1 MQTEVRL
8 LGESDLPAALRLKEL
23 AEWNQTEDDWRR
35 LLSLEP
41 NGCFCATIDGEV
53 VGTTTTTTYGS
64 ELAWIGMVLVDPNR
78 RKLGIGTRLMCA
90 AVDYLSGLG
99 VSTIK
104 LDATPAGLPL
114 YERLGFKEESLVE
127 RWQGIASQSGVTC
140 STLDSEARNEAL
152 VIDRDAFG
160 ADRSKL
166 IELLIEDSCLPPLK
180 ATAAD
185 GLLSGF
191 ALAREGSNAVYLGPL
206 VANGAGAATSLL
218 DGLLSFLAG
227 KRVYID
233 LNTNFVESRKILSER
248 GLVKQRDLVR
258 MSYGKERRVG
268 TSPLVFAIA
277 GPETG

>member
-1 MQTEVRL
+1 MR
-8 LGESDLPAALRLKEL
+8 
-23 AEWNQTEDDWRR
+23 
-35 LLSLEP
+35 
-41 NGCFCATIDGEV
+41 
-53 VGTTTTTTYGS
+53 
-64 ELAWIGMVLVDPNR
+64 
-78 RKLGIGTRLMCA
+78 A

-104 LDATPAGLPL
+104 LDATPSGRPL

-127 RWQGIASQSGVTC
+127 RWEGIASRSGVTC
-140 STLDSEARNEAL
+140 STLESEARNQAL

-180 ATAAD
+180 VTVAD

-191 ALAREGSNAVYLGPL
+191 ALARQGSNAVYLGPL
-206 VANGAGAATSLL
+206 VANGADAATRLL

-227 KRVYID
+227 QRVYID

-258 MSYGKERRVG
+258 MSYGKERRAG
-268 TSPLVFAIA
+268 SSPLVFAIA